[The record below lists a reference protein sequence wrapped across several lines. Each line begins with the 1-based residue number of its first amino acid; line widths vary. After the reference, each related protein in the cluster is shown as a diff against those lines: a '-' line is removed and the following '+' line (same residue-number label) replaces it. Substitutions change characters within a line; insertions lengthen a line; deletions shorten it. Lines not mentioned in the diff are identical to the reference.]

1 MPIAATLI
9 FNAVNALMAGPV
21 SKLLD
26 AYVHDQELRRKL
38 AAELQTQL
46 VDNLGKSLA
55 LEQSIVLAEIQSDN
69 WLTKAWRP
77 LLMLSLLGFLGFVGV
92 ILPLADLIAGH
103 PLPFNPRWQALP
115 AGLGVYVRSGF
126 VQTISGRFIDEMIHA
141 VEQGPPWLNDI
152 GIGPLGGQVAREQ
165 GDLPWAIDQYRTILT
180 AHTPE
185 MGTRGLDFS
194 LDYEVWNALGLALT
208 ERAAQLRG
216 ATPEE
221 REARTR
227 TLQEAADAFERTLTI
242 DPENVTAHY
251 TVAQV
256 YRSLGDEARAAT
268 HRTLHLR
275 YKPDENAR
283 DRAVAIARRA
293 SAAAD
298 HASQPVVIYPL
309 HPPSSP

>member
-115 AGLGVYVRSGF
+115 AGFWDFLQVGVGGY
-126 VQTISGRFIDEMIHA
+126 
-141 VEQGPPWLNDI
+141 I
-152 GIGPLGGQVAREQ
+152 GG
-165 GDLPWAIDQYRTILT
+165 
-180 AHTPE
+180 
-185 MGTRGLDFS
+185 
-194 LDYEVWNALGLALT
+194 
-208 ERAAQLRG
+208 
-216 ATPEE
+216 
-221 REARTR
+221 
-227 TLQEAADAFERTLTI
+227 
-242 DPENVTAHY
+242 
-251 TVAQV
+251 
-256 YRSLGDEARAAT
+256 RSLEKIAQNIVPAA
-268 HRTLHLR
+268 
-275 YKPDENAR
+275 K
-283 DRAVAIARRA
+283 
-293 SAAAD
+293 SA
-298 HASQPVVIYPL
+298 L
-309 HPPSSP
+309 KG